1 MKCEDVILELGPGEP
16 SLAVATHLA
25 ECPEC
30 RSAADALALAALPP
44 LSAPETVGLSGL
56 ARRTERAWQAQEQR
70 RVERAGWWRQTAR
83 LALAAGLGALVA
95 SGVSSLWNTAPT
107 ARSTTPA
114 TVQAVQTVAS
124 ERLDPEEP
132 AVDEANLSDDEVFF
146 EVSWPTPTEGE
157 L

>member
-1 MKCEDVILELGPGEP
+1 MKCEDVILELGPGEV
-16 SLAVATHLA
+16 SLAVAAHLA
-25 ECPEC
+25 ECAEC
-30 RSAADALALAALPP
+30 RSAADALALAALPAR
-44 LSAPETVGLSGL
+44 SGPETVGLSGL
-56 ARRTERAWQAQEQR
+56 ARRTERAWHAQEQR
-70 RVERAGWWRQTAR
+70 RLERTGWWRQTAR

-95 SGVSSLWNTAPT
+95 SGVSSLWTTAPT
-107 ARSTTPA
+107 ARGTTPS
-114 TVQAVQTVAS
+114 AVQTVAS